1 MNKEELSQDIDDIVD
16 DIDVDTDD
24 NKVFP
29 VNYISDD
36 FGDEDLF
43 DASTDSVNEANILL
57 STCNT
62 DSTNN
67 TVSDKNEIPDIISR
81 RDMPYFPH
89 PFDAPI
95 MGIVEEIYVETID
108 YIVGMKRFEELLEGL
123 GVGSNSSDDSSSD
136 CSSDVI
142 ERTNSI
148 YKVLHVDVMNML
160 GVLSDDDILNASRY
174 TVRVNSSLYTSV
186 GFDECVLKHL
196 QQYHVN
202 DMLDDI
208 GRNILHRFITLEY
221 QKRNLIV
228 HLYPSKCMELKN
240 ISYEEAL
247 SYCVSVM
254 WATLISIVYRSVDIT
269 DKNKQILEIL
279 SEVFF
284 TLNPILTKFVTCSKR
299 PLIPEGYSF
308 MYELQQLESAKE
320 HFTMKVA
327 PNHVNYRWSPMSYRF
342 EDYIEQFVR
351 NRFPNADEEI
361 ADVRGDSNGKRCCIY
376 DCRIDNGY
384 LVTRV
389 TVFGQN
395 IVRDITGYYT
405 TQIYGFFC
413 DTDYL
418 KHLELAIL
426 FTFLTATQQHNNL
439 FQGLLSKNLSDMKC
453 GRLKDKNLLFD
464 DKNSAIDDYSYK
476 VVLHAREQLKKRVFK
491 NLEPNKDYLVATQLI
506 EKFKMQRNV
515 PKDIITVLRILSL
528 PEEEQE
534 HAITGN
540 VERHKRD
547 KIKRMVEY
555 GRTIKAPKRILHRLY
570 NYLLK
575 EGFRL

>member
-1 MNKEELSQDIDDIVD
+1 MEWLKALSTPFLFKEVEKSRRNKSQMNKKEPSQDIDDILIDEESADFDAD
-16 DIDVDTDD
+16 DID
-24 NKVFP
+24 N
-29 VNYISDD
+29 
-36 FGDEDLF
+36 DLF
-43 DASTDSVNEANILL
+43 DGQDLFDI
-57 STCNT
+57 NT
-62 DSTNN
+62 ETTNGA
-67 TVSDKNEIPDIISR
+67 VVDKNEIPDIISH

-95 MGIVEEIYVETID
+95 IGIVENIYVETID

-123 GVGSNSSDDSSSD
+123 GVSSK
-136 CSSDVI
+136 SSDVI

-160 GVLSDDDILNASRY
+160 GVLSDDDILNSSRY

-202 DMLDDI
+202 DMLEDI
-208 GRNILHRFITLEY
+208 GRNILHRFISLTY
-221 QKRNLIV
+221 QKNNLII
-228 HLYPSKCMELKN
+228 HLFPKKCMELKN
-240 ISYEEAL
+240 ISYEEAM

-308 MYELQQLESAKE
+308 MYELQQLKSAKE

-327 PNHVNYRWSPMSYRF
+327 PNHINYRWSPMSYRF

-389 TVFGQN
+389 TVLGQN
-395 IVRDITGYYT
+395 IVRDVTGYYT

-426 FTFLTATQQHNNL
+426 FTFLTATKQHNNL
-439 FQGLLSKNLSDMKC
+439 FQGLLNKTLTDMKC
-453 GRLKDKNLLFD
+453 GRLRNIGFFSD
-464 DKNSAIDDYSYK
+464 DESSTIDDYSAF
-476 VVLHAREQLKKRVFK
+476 VVILARMKLKKHIFK
-491 NLEPNKDYLVATQLI
+491 NLVSNKDYLLATQLI
-506 EKFKMQRNV
+506 EKFNMKRNV
-515 PKDIITVLRILSL
+515 PKDIITVHRILSL
-528 PEEEQE
+528 PEEKQGK
-534 HAITGN
+534 AIIDN

-555 GRTIKAPKRILHRLY
+555 GRTVKAPKYILHRLY
-570 NYLLK
+570 NYLLA